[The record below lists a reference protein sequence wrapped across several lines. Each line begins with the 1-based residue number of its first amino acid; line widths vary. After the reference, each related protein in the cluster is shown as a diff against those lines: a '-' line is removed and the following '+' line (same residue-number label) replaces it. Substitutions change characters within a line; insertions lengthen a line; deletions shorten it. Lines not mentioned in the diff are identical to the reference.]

1 MTFPDS
7 TLSAGA
13 LGSDPAADAVA
24 AAELSWASSVPVSA
38 SFLPTCGLSAVGFA
52 IRRYVWAAAA
62 FAASLAV
69 APAAFAELSD
79 GAAVAF
85 VS

>member
-13 LGSDPAADAVA
+13 LGSDPAADAVDA
-24 AAELSWASSVPVSA
+24 AALSCSSSVPVSA
-38 SFLPTCGLSAVGFA
+38 SFLPTCGLSPDGFA
-52 IRRYVWAAAA
+52 IKRYVLGA
-62 FAASLAV
+62 FAGSLAV

-79 GAAVAF
+79 EPAVAF
-85 VS
+85 VSF

>member
-1 MTFPDS
+1 MTLPDS

-13 LGSDPAADAVA
+13 LDSDPAADAVD

-38 SFLPTCGLSAVGFA
+38 SFLPTCGLSADGFA
-52 IRRYVWAAAA
+52 IRYVWAAAA

-79 GAAVAF
+79 DAAVAL